1 MDYVIVILC
10 FAVFTSMMVFFI
22 YDRYLQWKQKQQLGF
37 MTEMPDYS
45 DCLEASRQLMLFLHD
60 RYWGINVADS
70 CKKAGMDGD
79 YMSLAKSHDVVDLIR
94 YVHLCGCRI
103 LMRKISDGSVVDIQ
117 HDRLCRCHKRQER
130 NGTDH
135 RKDGDHHSNRAKRQA
150 ASVFGLRLFRKS
162 TLHGKCIVRRR
173 RFLDRLRLDWFRLD
187 RFWLGW
193 FSGFRLLGDCR
204 RLRNRCGRCRL
215 L

>member
-10 FAVFTSMMVFFI
+10 FTVFTSMMVFFI

-45 DCLEASRQLMLFLHD
+45 DCLEASRQLMSFLHD

-103 LMRKISDGSVVDIQ
+103 TIEEVADHDVEDPCTTPEVLKKYHTDLDKSREERMERKY
-117 HDRLCRCHKRQER
+117 
-130 NGTDH
+130 
-135 RKDGDHHSNRAKRQA
+135 
-150 ASVFGLRLFRKS
+150 
-162 TLHGKCIVRRR
+162 RR
-173 RFLDRLRLDWFRLD
+173 
-187 RFWLGW
+187 
-193 FSGFRLLGDCR
+193 
-204 RLRNRCGRCRL
+204 
-215 L
+215 